1 MKDTFTSPEEQGRRP
16 GSARLWSPYGT
27 AMEGLGL
34 TPMAVLPCQFFSPP
48 RYHYKGEMALMFA
61 VLEDAVRCF
70 TKQFIEKRLRTQCL
84 AEEAEEWVFTD
95 DERWPFSFVNICA
108 ALGIDPQ
115 YLRQQLAQLRQQH
128 PSPMRGMRP
137 QAVHRTPC
145 LRTAA

>member
-1 MKDTFTSPEEQGRRP
+1 MKDTFPSLEERGRRP
-16 GSARLWSPYGT
+16 GSVRLQSSYDM
-27 AMEGLGL
+27 AMENLRL
-34 TPMAVLPCQFFSPP
+34 TPIAVLPSQFFSPP
-48 RYHYKGEMALMFA
+48 RHHYKGEMALMFA

-70 TKQFIEKRLRTQCL
+70 TKQFIEKRLRTKRL

-115 YLRQQLAQLRQQH
+115 YLRQRLAQWRQQH
-128 PSPMRGMRP
+128 PSPMRRMRQ

-145 LRTAA
+145 L

>member
-1 MKDTFTSPEEQGRRP
+1 MKDTFPSLEERGRRP
-16 GSARLWSPYGT
+16 GSVRLQSSYDM
-27 AMEGLGL
+27 AMENLRL
-34 TPMAVLPCQFFSPP
+34 TPIAVLPCQFFSPP
-48 RYHYKGEMALMFA
+48 RHHYKGEMALMFA

-70 TKQFIEKRLRTQCL
+70 TKQFIEKRLRTQRL